1 MKKLTIV
8 AFLLI
13 VQQSF
18 SQSYRFFPEM
28 EITSLSMNEGEV
40 TLMTGEVIKGKL
52 GLATMQTSSGLQ
64 RITSVRVRVGDKKGK
79 YKAKEIKEILIKADW
94 SDESLSEA
102 NSGDGLQIQWYSEAN
117 AEYYIFKS
125 VSDKKGKT
133 RLMQLVNPGFD
144 HAIQVYADPKAKES
158 SFAAMVGKDSAKSY
172 YLTKGDG
179 HEGTYVKKSK
189 YKKLFPKIFGDCAS
203 MASEYGEKVKWG
215 DLAQHIYFYDQEC
228 D

>member
-1 MKKLTIV
+1 MKKIIIV
-8 AFLLI
+8 AILLI
-13 VQQSF
+13 AQNAI
-18 SQSYRFFPEM
+18 SQNYRFFPEM
-28 EITSLSMNEGEV
+28 EINSLSMNEGEV
-40 TLMTGEVIKGKL
+40 TLMNGEVIKGKL

-64 RITSVRVRVGDKKGK
+64 RINSVRVRDGDKKGK
-79 YKAKEIKEILIKADW
+79 YKAKDIKEILIKADW
-94 SDESLSEA
+94 SDESLTNA
-102 NSGDGLQIQWYSEAN
+102 NSGDGLQIQLYSEAK
-117 AEYYIFKS
+117 ADYYIFKS

-172 YLTKGDG
+172 YLAKGDG

-189 YKKLFPKIFGDCAS
+189 YKKLFPKIFGDCSA
-203 MASEYGEKVKWG
+203 MISEFGEKVKWG
-215 DLAQHIYFYDQEC
+215 DLAHHIYYYDQEC